1 MFTFLDFFKAFFAL
15 FVVMD
20 ALGNV
25 PIFAMLEQKC
35 TKRKQCHDIKSAV
48 FVAGILLFI
57 FLFLGNAILLFFGIS
72 LESFKIAGGIILGI
86 LGIKLVMG
94 LRLREKHAERYEIA
108 IVPLATPLITG
119 PGVITTVIFLVN
131 QYGYILTI
139 IVSLLNLFI
148 TWIAL
153 RHANSI
159 FRFIG
164 RQGSDALTRI
174 IGLILTAMGVNF
186 ILNAFGFV

>member
-1 MFTFLDFFKAFFAL
+1 MFNYLDFFKAFFAL

-35 TKRKQCHDIKSAV
+35 TKNKQCHDIKSAI

-72 LESFKIAGGIILGI
+72 LESFEIAGGIILGI

-94 LRLREKHAERYEIA
+94 IRLREKHAEKYEFA

-131 QYGYILTI
+131 QYGYVLTTL
-139 IVSLLNLFI
+139 VSLLNLFI

-153 RHANSI
+153 RHATVI
-159 FRFIG
+159 FKWVG
-164 RQGSDALTRI
+164 RQGSDAITRI

-186 ILNAFGFV
+186 ILSAFGLV